1 VLASRLAQPCSV
13 VGTTRRSDGP
23 TCTQRLQLA
32 LPTAAPFLCFAALAA
47 LFHLEDHVPN
57 DYSNKVRDRS

>member
-1 VLASRLAQPCSV
+1 V